1 MARILGFFGK
11 RKEVE
16 KRKDSAAEV
25 DKTQELKDAKKNIYS
40 SELGEDAAKKEKRV
54 PLFSAWK
61 KWGSARKA
69 GKVGKA
75 GLILRK
81 LLERIRSWFRGAERE
96 EKSAYDAALREDLR
110 DWVEFVVYDSDSDDG
125 IDFVHESEL
134 LYGSLMFCSYEDLQR
149 FEGMQRL
156 FSSQQSIS
164 DCESDSEEDS

>member
-11 RKEVE
+11 RKDAER
-16 KRKDSAAEV
+16 RKDSAAEV
-25 DKTQELKDAKKNIYS
+25 GKAKELKDVKKNIYS
-40 SELGEDAAKKEKRV
+40 SKSGEGTEKKKEKRV
-54 PLFSAWK
+54 PVFSAWK
-61 KWGSARKA
+61 KWGKA
-69 GKVGKA
+69 GKAGK
-75 GLILRK
+75 ILRK
-81 LLERIRSWFRGAERE
+81 IAERIKSWFRGAKRE

-156 FSSQQSIS
+156 FSSQQSLS
-164 DCESDSEEDS
+164 DCESDSEEDF